1 MIQIAP
7 SILSADFTRIADAV
21 KMAEDAG
28 ADLIHVDVMDGH
40 FVPNLTLGP
49 ELVAALK
56 DKTTLPIDVHLMVE
70 NPSLFI
76 PLFQEAGADWIS
88 IHIEAAVHLQK
99 DIASIKEKGQK
110 AGLALNPATPNH
122 LMNEIIEDLDFVLL
136 MTVNPGWGGQGFIE
150 SCHKKISQLKTWLT
164 EERLEIPIQ
173 VDGGIKLENIGE
185 VARAGA
191 TVFVS
196 GSGILETANY
206 AETIARMRE
215 EIRKA
220 RASGGINERGRLSVP
235 KG

>member
-7 SILSADFTRIADAV
+7 SILSADFTQIADAV

-56 DKTTLPIDVHLMVE
+56 EKTTLPLDVHLMVE

-88 IHIEAAVHLQK
+88 IHIEAAIHLQK
-99 DIASIKEKGQK
+99 DITSIKEKGQM
-110 AGLALNPATPNH
+110 AGLALNPATPIH
-122 LMNEIIEDLDFVLL
+122 LMNDIIKDLDFVLL

-150 SCHKKISQLKTWLT
+150 SCHKKISQLKNWLI
-164 EERLEIPIQ
+164 EQNLEIPVQ
-173 VDGGIKLENIGE
+173 VDGGIKLNNLEEIIQD
-185 VARAGA
+185 GA
-191 TVFVS
+191 DVIVM
-196 GSGILETANY
+196 GSGIYKEENPP
-206 AETIARMRE
+206 EVIKTIKTLAQKYE
-215 EIRKA
+215 KT
-220 RASGGINERGRLSVP
+220 
-235 KG
+235 